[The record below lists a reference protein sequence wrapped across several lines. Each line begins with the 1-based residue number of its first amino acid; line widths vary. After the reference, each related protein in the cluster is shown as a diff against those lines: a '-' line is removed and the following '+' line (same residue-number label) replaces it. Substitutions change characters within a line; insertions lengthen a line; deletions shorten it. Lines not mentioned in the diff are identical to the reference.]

1 MTIEYT
7 AVREFAQYSG
17 SYDGDEAAI
26 IAAAVE
32 FLAAAEEEGE
42 YRYHADEAE
51 ADFLVSRQGMLE
63 AGAAILAGEDDWYS
77 LWCTS
82 FGDEVPTR
90 A

>member
-17 SYDGDEAAI
+17 SYDGDEAA
-26 IAAAVE
+26 VE
-32 FLAAAEEEGE
+32 FLGAAEEDGE
-42 YRYHADEAE
+42 YIYHADETD
-51 ADFLVSRQGMLE
+51 ADYSVSRQGMLE

-77 LWCTS
+77 LWCMS